1 LKKQQH
7 MTYRSLAFFAFSF
20 LLFSCGNEA
29 PPASESSTEAV
40 VEAAE
45 EASASSSESEL
56 ENGSEQVA
64 LGDTL
69 FVEIEANDQMKYS
82 TERIDAYIGQVVAL
96 TLKNVGEMPKEAMG
110 HNWTLLRKGAD
121 FQNYATKA
129 MLAKEDDFLPADLM
143 GEVVAHTGLLGP
155 GESETIF
162 FDVPEEAGPYKFLCS
177 FPGHF
182 GTMQG
187 LFFVRQ

>member
-1 LKKQQH
+1 
-7 MTYRSLAFFAFSF
+7 MNYRSLAFLACSS

-29 PPASESSTEAV
+29 PPAAESSTETV
-40 VEAAE
+40 IEAE
-45 EASASSSESEL
+45 ENTPVPSSESE
-56 ENGSEQVA
+56 EINGSEDA
-64 LGDTL
+64 APGDTL

-82 TERIDAYIGQVVAL
+82 TDRIDAYIGQVVSL

-121 FQNYATKA
+121 FQDYASKA

-143 GEVVAHTGLLGP
+143 GEVVAHTALLGP
-155 GESETIF
+155 GETETITF
-162 FDVPEEAGPYKFLCS
+162 EVPEEAGPYKFLCT

>member
-1 LKKQQH
+1 
-7 MTYRSLAFFAFSF
+7 MTHRSLAFFAFSF
-20 LLFSCGNEA
+20 LLFSCGNET
-29 PPASESSTEAV
+29 PPAAESGTEAV
-40 VEAAE
+40 LEAE
-45 EASASSSESEL
+45 ETSVSSSADIEL
-56 ENGSEQVA
+56 ENGSEDVPP
-64 LGDTL
+64 GDTL
-69 FVEIEANDQMKYS
+69 FVEIEANDQMRYS
-82 TERIDAYIGQVVAL
+82 IDRIDAYIGQVVAL
-96 TLKNVGEMPKEAMG
+96 TLKNVGEMPKDAMG
-110 HNWTLLRKGAD
+110 HNWSLLRKGAD

-143 GEVVAHTGLLGP
+143 DDVVAHTTLLGP

-162 FDVPEEAGPYKFLCS
+162 FDVPEEAGPYKFLCT